1 MVTIET
7 CCDGMKEMTQ
17 TGVLTPLTA
26 FGHETGQMDVR
37 TRDGTTR
44 NYNEVKYC
52 MFCSRAIRLLR

>member
-1 MVTIET
+1 
-7 CCDGMKEMTQ
+7 MKEMTQ
-17 TGVLTPLTA
+17 TGVLTPFTA